1 MKTSLFTKLA
11 ENELVIAKLEAENE
25 KLRGKALAELQ
36 AENLD
41 TYSDTKLGTFSVVR
55 RKVWTYSAKY
65 SDEQAKSKEYLAAIR
80 KTEEENG
87 TAKAEDKPTLAFRAP
102 KQDES

>member
-1 MKTSLFTKLA
+1 MKKALFVKLA
-11 ENELVIAKLEAENE
+11 ENELVIAKLESENS

-41 TYSDTKLGTFSVVR
+41 TYSDTNLGTFSVVH

-65 SDEQAKSKEYLAAIR
+65 ADEQAKSKEYLGAIR
-80 KTEEENG
+80 TTEEENG
-87 TAKAEDKPTLAFRAP
+87 TAKAEDKTTLAFRAP
-102 KQDES
+102 KQDEK